1 VEKLI
6 EFLRQ
11 RRWARRSL
19 TAACVALLLVA
30 VGLLGYPLYTNYVHN
45 RLQGK
50 LGKQLESSALKD
62 AYQRHAVREGDSL
75 TRIKIPKINV
85 DVVVVQ
91 GTSDSALQ
99 AGSGHYPDTPM
110 PCADGN
116 VAIAGH
122 RTTYGKPFANIDRLV
137 TGDQITL
144 ETPVGNCV
152 YQVSRPPFA
161 VLPTDS
167 WVVANNPGQHTLT
180 LTSCHPRGSASQRII
195 IKATMLSS
203 TVA

>member
-1 VEKLI
+1 
-6 EFLRQ
+6 
-11 RRWARRSL
+11 
-19 TAACVALLLVA
+19 
-30 VGLLGYPLYTNYVHN
+30 
-45 RLQGK
+45 
-50 LGKQLESSALKD
+50 
-62 AYQRHAVREGDSL
+62 L
-75 TRIKIPKINV
+75 TRIKIPKLNV

-91 GTSDSALQ
+91 GTSDSALE
-99 AGSGHYPDTPM
+99 AGSGHYPQSPM

-137 TGDQITL
+137 PGDQITL
-144 ETPVGNCV
+144 ETPVGSCV

-180 LTSCHPRGSASQRII
+180 LTSCHPRGSASHRII

>member
-6 EFLRQ
+6 EFLRR

-161 VLPTDS
+161 VLPTDR